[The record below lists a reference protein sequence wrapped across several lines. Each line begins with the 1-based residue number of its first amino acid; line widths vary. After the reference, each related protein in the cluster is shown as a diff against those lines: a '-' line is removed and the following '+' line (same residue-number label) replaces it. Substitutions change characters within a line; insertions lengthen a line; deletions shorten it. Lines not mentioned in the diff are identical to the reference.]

1 MTAGDATGDAPAI
14 RLRRLGLRAWRR
26 GTREMDLILGPY
38 ADARLAAM
46 APAEVEAFEA
56 LIAEEDTELLAWVL
70 GQADPPDRHAP
81 LIAALRRHAAEIR
94 RN

>member
-1 MTAGDATGDAPAI
+1 VTAGDAPGDVPAI

-46 APAEVEAFEA
+46 APAEVDAFEA

-70 GQADPPDRHAP
+70 GQADPPARHAP